1 MDANPEMM
9 MLNEESKNA
18 LVMNEKIGNF
28 SRELENIKKGSKW
41 RF

>member
-18 LVMNEKIGNF
+18 LEMNEKMGNF
-28 SRELENIKKGSKW
+28 SREIENI
-41 RF
+41 

>member
-18 LVMNEKIGNF
+18 LVMNEKIRNF
-28 SRELENIKKGSKW
+28 SREIENI
-41 RF
+41 F